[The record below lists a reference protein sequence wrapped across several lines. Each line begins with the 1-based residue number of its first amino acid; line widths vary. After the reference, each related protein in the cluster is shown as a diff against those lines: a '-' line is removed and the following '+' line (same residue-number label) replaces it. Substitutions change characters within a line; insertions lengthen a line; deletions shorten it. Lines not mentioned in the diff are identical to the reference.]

1 MSGRAPDRAVATTRP
16 MITLWGRRNSINV
29 QKVLWTLDE
38 IGLPYTH
45 IDAGGDAGGLD
56 DPGFRAMNPHGRVPV
71 LRDGETALW
80 ESNAIVRYLCA
91 AYAPDRLCPAAPLER
106 AGCEAW
112 MDWTLATLQPAIMGL
127 FWGFYRT
134 PEAMRDPARNRQLV
148 ADCAAAIEVLDR
160 WLASRPFVAGDAFSM
175 ADIPAGTLMFRY
187 FGLEIERPD
196 APAVQAWRG
205 RLAAR
210 RPYGQHVMRPFDELF
225 GRLAY

>member
-1 MSGRAPDRAVATTRP
+1 

-29 QKVLWTLDE
+29 QKVLWTLGE
-38 IGLPYTH
+38 LGLAYEH

-56 DPGFRAMNPHGRVPV
+56 DPAFRAMNPHGRVPV
-71 LRDGETALW
+71 LRDGDTALW
-80 ESNAIVRYLCA
+80 ESHSIVRYLCA
-91 AYAPDRLCPAAPLER
+91 AYSSGGLSPADPLAR

-134 PEAMRDPARNRQLV
+134 PPAQRDAARNRERV
-148 ADCAAAIEVLDR
+148 ADCARAVESLDG
-160 WLASRPFVAGDAFSM
+160 WLASRRFVAGQEFTM
-175 ADIPAGTLMFRY
+175 ADIPAGALMFRY
-187 FGLEIERPD
+187 FGMQIERPE
-196 APAVQAWRG
+196 APDVQAWRA

-210 RPYGQHVMRPFDELF
+210 PAYREHVMRPFTELA